1 MINVWLNDKK
11 VRLIVWELEN
21 NKMTWSLKVL
31 DKSKGVLIN
40 QIWRSKYFNLSNQI
54 KERTFY
60 YQSEQFLSP

>member
-60 YQSEQFLSP
+60 YQFEQFLSP

>member
-40 QIWRSKYFNLSNQI
+40 QIWRSKCFNLSNQI